1 MERQTLGGGAASGRR
16 TQADPPPQRPLLRRS
31 HSSRFR
37 RQMPLVP
44 VRRRR
49 RSSLAALACSHA
61 CRALAA
67 RSCKAF
73 RRRRNAEI
81 LAASIEDERRWIA
94 QVLSAPRSSVA
105 ASGSAAAGTGLV
117 RRVRGSRCP
126 PCPGRS
132 SSSSQD
138 CRSPASN
145 SCAASAPRH
154 SQMVKPT
161 TSNVRTFAGTSDRR
175 AAVAHEQP
183 YHTPTSRLRVPGRPA
198 IIARAPPGTLCLA
211 ALDYDQPCN
220 RRQRAL
226 ARGACAAAAR
236 SWSSLQPLVSS
247 VAVRGALGHRPSA
260 GGRLRFFLGCSP

>member
-1 MERQTLGGGAASGRR
+1 
-16 TQADPPPQRPLLRRS
+16 
-31 HSSRFR
+31 
-37 RQMPLVP
+37 MPLVP

-67 RSCKAF
+67 RSCRAF

-81 LAASIEDERRWIA
+81 LAAPIEDERRGIA
-94 QVLSAPRSSVA
+94 QVLSAPRSSVT

-145 SCAASAPRH
+145 SCAASAPRQ

-183 YHTPTSRLRVPGRPA
+183 YHTPTSS
-198 IIARAPPGTLCLA
+198 ARSTREACDHCSGSARDPSLA
-211 ALDYDQPCN
+211 ALDYDRPCN

-236 SWSSLQPLVSS
+236 SWSSLPPLVSS